1 MAACPHGRLA
11 ARGCVGMAPAYAGLR
26 ADRKAVRTDYRPPLD
41 VTGLHLSHPSPA
53 CGRGA
58 GGEGQPTHP
67 NASNRA
73 FVHMFYPPLK
83 SPASGGNAVVGM
95 RRSAVESPLAPTAGV
110 HGGAAPRAGWC
121 AAPPGAHAA
130 RRRCT
135 RRGRRLAPLRCVV
148 SRRSEGRCPSG
159 SPLGTVPVPQTPPQ
173 VRWSAGRAAGADAS
187 VARNGCGGG
196 PPWPPKVRHSALVTS
211 TCASPMS
218 GISQI

>member
-121 AAPPGAHAA
+121 AAARSNRHWPQLRGSTGAQRPGRGGAPPRPGRTPRAVAA
-130 RRRCT
+130 
-135 RRGRRLAPLRCVV
+135 
-148 SRRSEGRCPSG
+148 
-159 SPLGTVPVPQTPPQ
+159 
-173 VRWSAGRAAGADAS
+173 RAAGVGLHLSDAWCLADLRGA
-187 VARNGCGGG
+187 APQAPR
-196 PPWPPKVRHSALVTS
+196 
-211 TCASPMS
+211 
-218 GISQI
+218 